1 MSTAAP
7 GIAADL
13 GPLGVYGCAR
23 STVSA
28 TPLGTEELQKIDA
41 SWRACNYL
49 SLGMIYLHDNPLLQ
63 EPLKPEHIKNRLLGH
78 WGSSPGLSFLCIS
91 AG

>member
-1 MSTAAP
+1 MSTVAP

-13 GPLGVYGCAR
+13 GPLSAYGRAR

-28 TPLGTEELQKIDA
+28 TPLGAEELQKIDA

-49 SLGMIYLHDNPLLQ
+49 SLGMIYCTT
-63 EPLKPEHIKNRLLGH
+63 I
-78 WGSSPGLSFLCIS
+78 LCFRS
-91 AG
+91 H